1 MPQSGRRVILLVG
14 FMGAGK
20 SSVGKLLAKRLQKRF
35 VDLDDLIVA
44 REGRSIAKIFEEA
57 GESGFRSRESAALQ
71 EILFGSSSFADAVV
85 ALGGGALSRAE
96 NRAALERA
104 QARKIFLDAPVEE
117 LYGRCVAQVLPRPLL
132 KDVPSFRE
140 LYHSRLPQYR
150 EAAVRLNTSGKTV
163 AQVCDEVLS
172 LLEGGTPTSKENQ

>member
-1 MPQSGRRVILLVG
+1 MTCLCKKRRIPISNPKPESPSRGLPTLVPPRFSSIPSVVQSASRSAKERDFRLTTAEDEEFAMPQAGRRVILLVG

-20 SSVGKLLAKRLQKRF
+20 TSVGKLLAKRMKTRF

-117 LYGRCVAQVLPRPLL
+117 LYG
-132 KDVPSFRE
+132 
-140 LYHSRLPQYR
+140 
-150 EAAVRLNTSGKTV
+150 
-163 AQVCDEVLS
+163 
-172 LLEGGTPTSKENQ
+172 